1 MPKNTSYSLP
11 KDSRAWQQAVDSIA
25 ELLPDDVNLHDFDAL
40 QSLPLF
46 ALIVVL
52 PTEGPTLDIHHYV
65 QSWVDEQPNW
75 HLVTVA
81 EDTEASFIDIS
92 IEHTTIS
99 PAYAMAGERT
109 NVNNN
114 NSSSNSNSNS
124 HNATTNTLSDTTT
137 QASTIAKPAFVS
149 AQVFRYLLVPVT
161 DALMHS
167 GKKIAAAHMIDEQL
181 TSRLRHDLSEHYLS
195 QDHLAQNHLAQ
206 NNNQSAN
213 TNDAASTAPDSNDL
227 VDCHILSIGHM
238 LRTHKLACFDMDS
251 TLIEQEVIVELAKTA
266 GVGMQVSAITE
277 AAMRGEIDFNESFAQ
292 RVALLRGIPVSV
304 LDEICARLTLSVGA
318 RTTISALKALGY
330 HTVLVSGGFTYFARY
345 IAEQLGI
352 DEVHAN
358 NLDIDEGEV
367 TGHVQLPIVN
377 GAKKAAIVAHTA
389 ERLGIAMSQVVC
401 VGDGANDLPMMA
413 DADLGIA
420 YRAKS
425 IVQARADAAVNVTG
439 LEGVL
444 YALGYPALIPAQ

>member
-1 MPKNTSYSLP
+1 MLKNTPYSLP
-11 KDSRAWQQAVDSIA
+11 KDSKAWQQAVDSVA
-25 ELLPDDVNLHDFDAL
+25 SLLPDNTNLQDFDAL
-40 QSLPLF
+40 QSLPVF

-52 PTEGPTLDIHHYV
+52 PAHVHALDIHQYV
-65 QSWVDEQPNW
+65 QSWVDEQPSW

-81 EDTEASFIDIS
+81 EDTEASFVNITIDAS
-92 IEHTTIS
+92 GVDDVE
-99 PAYAMAGERT
+99 PAY
-109 NVNNN
+109 V
-114 NSSSNSNSNS
+114 SSATSNTSVDANITGTTSNKM
-124 HNATTNTLSDTTT
+124 
-137 QASTIAKPAFVS
+137 AKPPFVP

-161 DALMHS
+161 DTLMHP
-167 GKKIAAAHMIDEQL
+167 GKKTAAAHIIDDQL
-181 TSRLRHDLSEHYLS
+181 TTRLRQNLEKNYLAEKNNS
-195 QDHLAQNHLAQ
+195 AQNV
-206 NNNQSAN
+206 SG
-213 TNDAASTAPDSNDL
+213 TKSTELDSLDV

-251 TLIEQEVIVELAKTA
+251 TLIEQEVIVELAKT
-266 GVGMQVSAITE
+266 VGIGEEVETITE
-277 AAMRGEIDFNESFAQ
+277 AAMRGEIDFDESFAQ
-292 RVALLRGIPVSV
+292 RVALLQGIPTTV
-304 LDEICARLTLSVGA
+304 LDEICARLTLSAGA

-358 NLDIDEGEV
+358 HLDIEDGEV
-367 TGHVQLPIVN
+367 TGHVQLPIIN

-389 ERLGIAMSQVVC
+389 ERLGIEMSQVIC

-413 DADLGIA
+413 NADLGIA
-420 YRAKS
+420 YHAKP

>member
-1 MPKNTSYSLP
+1 MQKNTSYSLP
-11 KDSRAWQQAVDSIA
+11 KDSKAWQQAVDSVA
-25 ELLPDDVNLHDFDAL
+25 SLLPEGTNLHDFDTL
-40 QSLPLF
+40 QSLPVF

-52 PTEGPTLDIHHYV
+52 PTHVSSLDIHQYV

-81 EDTEASFIDIS
+81 EDADANFVDIEIADIDTTQPFAKRSFID
-92 IEHTTIS
+92 
-99 PAYAMAGERT
+99 
-109 NVNNN
+109 V
-114 NSSSNSNSNS
+114 
-124 HNATTNTLSDTTT
+124 
-137 QASTIAKPAFVS
+137 
-149 AQVFRYLLVPVT
+149 QVYRYLLVPVT
-161 DALMHS
+161 DTLMHPA
-167 GKKIAAAHMIDEQL
+167 KKTAAAHIIDDQL
-181 TSRLRHDLSEHYLS
+181 TTRLRHELTEDYKNSQTTIGSEHL
-195 QDHLAQNHLAQ
+195 DV
-206 NNNQSAN
+206 
-213 TNDAASTAPDSNDL
+213 
-227 VDCHILSIGHM
+227 VDCHILSVGHM

-266 GVGMQVSAITE
+266 GIGEQVAAITE
-277 AAMRGEIDFNESFAQ
+277 AAMRGEMDFDESFAQ
-292 RVALLRGIPVSV
+292 RVALLKGISTDV
-304 LDEICARLTLSVGA
+304 LDDICTRLTLSTGA

-358 NLDIDEGEV
+358 ALDIEDGEV

-377 GAKKAAIVAHTA
+377 GAKKAAIAEHTA
-389 ERLGIAMSQVVC
+389 ERLGIDMSQVVC

-413 DADLGIA
+413 LADLGVA
-420 YRAKS
+420 FNAKP

-444 YALGYPALIPAQ
+444 YALGYPAFARTK